1 MTPYYG
7 VMGRI
12 SRLEWL
18 ANARK
23 RRTIFAI
30 VILLLAVLTVFPRP
44 YRAVVTMTPADQTSG
59 GLAAAAG
66 TVGAFAGLVGSQQ
79 IVDVLLKLSRGM
91 DVRQDVIDKLDLG
104 NRWGTHDNAYMMRK
118 LDRIVT
124 LSALRG
130 SMIEVEAK
138 TRDPEFGL
146 ALVKAYSDAMR
157 NRVGI
162 MIRNQTMF
170 KRQVLQNRFHDAIR
184 RKMRAEAAMA
194 AFSRKYGMPSP
205 DSALNTAA
213 ERLPSLRNQLR
224 DKQSQLEVMRQ
235 FQTDEAY
242 PVQTTLAE
250 ISEIERQ
257 IKLADRPGTETPQS
271 VDWVIDKREKYED
284 LQNELDYAQDLFDSY
299 KRLID
304 GTTFEDLVSNGSL
317 RIIEQPYLD
326 PDYQFNLIPLCLLL
340 VTTAF
345 AAAFEFYLFEPK
357 RRLRNKQALEAD
369 AVL

>member
-1 MTPYYG
+1 
-7 VMGRI
+7 MGRV

-18 ANARK
+18 ADAR
-23 RRTIFAI
+23 RRRILFA
-30 VILLLAVLTVFPRP
+30 ILLLFLAALTIFPRP
-44 YRAVVTMTPADQTSG
+44 YRAVTTLTPADQTSG

-79 IVDVLLKLSRGM
+79 IVDVLLKLSRGVN
-91 DVRQDVIDKLDLG
+91 VRQDVINRLKLAD
-104 NRWGTHDNAYMMRK
+104 RWGTDDNAYLMRK

-130 SMIEVEAK
+130 SMIQVEAK
-138 TRDPEFGL
+138 TRDPDFGL
-146 ALVKAYSDAMR
+146 QLVAAYSAAMR
-157 NRVGI
+157 DRVGL

-170 KRQVLQNRFHDAIR
+170 KREVLKNRFRDATR
-184 RKMRAEAAMA
+184 RKINAEAALA

-205 DSALNTAA
+205 DSALDAAA

-250 ISEIERQ
+250 IAEIERQ
-257 IKLADRPGTETPQS
+257 IKLVDRPGAETTQS
-271 VDWVIDKREKYED
+271 IDWVIDKREKFDD
-284 LQNELDYAQDLFDSY
+284 LQSEVDYAQDLYDSY

-317 RIIEQPYLD
+317 RVIEQPYVD
-326 PDYQFNLIPLCLLL
+326 PAYQFNLIPLSLLL
-340 VTTAF
+340 VVMAL
-345 AAAFEFYLFEPK
+345 AAGFEFYLFEPVG
-357 RRLRNKQALEAD
+357 RFHLRHEPEVD
-369 AVL
+369 AVR